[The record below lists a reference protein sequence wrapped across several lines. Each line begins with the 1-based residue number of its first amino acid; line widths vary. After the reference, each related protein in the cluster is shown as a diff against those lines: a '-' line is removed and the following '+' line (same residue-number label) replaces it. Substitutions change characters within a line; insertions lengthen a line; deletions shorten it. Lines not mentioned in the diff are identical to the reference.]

1 MMMVLGNYLSSQIDV
16 FKNVWS
22 HRCRNKKTVTTVEYL
37 LCCFLRLFLNRK
49 VSLTFSVSN
58 TMKLLTEKYSIFH
71 LQAELPKADLLIQSD
86 FISLLF

>member
-1 MMMVLGNYLSSQIDV
+1 M
-16 FKNVWS
+16 
-22 HRCRNKKTVTTVEYL
+22 
-37 LCCFLRLFLNRK
+37 LFFETFSNQK

-58 TMKLLTEKYSIFH
+58 TMKLLTEEYIIFH